1 MVADRTLVGA
11 GRAGPYARCVRLVL
25 TAVIVLA
32 AAAGCGGDNETVIPP
47 RVTTPTA
54 TTEAAPTTDEAE
66 TTTEAEPEPEA
77 EPLPG
82 LPADLVGYETWSRLN
97 EEPISPRSADPHNGT
112 KNVYAS
118 FLAEG
123 GAYPEGTTI
132 VKEAMR
138 PGTDFI
144 GLIAMMRKE
153 KGVQPDHN
161 DWIWVEYTRSGPD
174 EDFRELASGAVCYSC
189 HVQAKD
195 ADYVFTR

>member
-1 MVADRTLVGA
+1 MV
-11 GRAGPYARCVRLVL
+11 
-25 TAVIVLA
+25 TAVVVLA
-32 AAAGCGGDNETVIPP
+32 AAVGCGGGDETVIPP

-54 TTEAAPTTDEAE
+54 TIEEEPATDTTEA
-66 TTTEAEPEPEA
+66 TTTEAEPEP

-82 LPADLVGYETWSRLN
+82 LPADLVGYESWSRLN
-97 EEPISPRSADPHNGT
+97 EEPIPPRSADPHDGT

-118 FLAEG
+118 FLAEAG
-123 GAYPEGTTI
+123 VYPEGTTI

-144 GLIAMMRKE
+144 GLIAMMRKA
-153 KGVQPDHN
+153 KGAQPDHN

-174 EDFRELASGAVCYSC
+174 EDFRELASGSVCYSC
-189 HVQAKD
+189 HAQARD

>member
-1 MVADRTLVGA
+1 
-11 GRAGPYARCVRLVL
+11 VRP
-25 TAVIVLA
+25 AVIVFVLLA
-32 AAAGCGGDNETVIPP
+32 AVGCGGSEETVIPP
-47 RVTTPTA
+47 SLTATTP
-54 TTEAAPTTDEAE
+54 TTEAAPTT
-66 TTTEAEPEPEA
+66 TEAEITGPTVELELT

-82 LPADLVGYETWSRLN
+82 LPADLVAYQTWSRLN
-97 EEPISPRSADPHNGT
+97 EEPIPPRSSDPHNGT

-118 FLAEG
+118 FLAETG
-123 GAYPEGTTI
+123 VYPEGTTI

-153 KGVQPDHN
+153 KGAQPDHN

-174 EDFRELASGAVCYSC
+174 EDFREQASDSACYTC
-189 HVQAKD
+189 HFQARE

>member
-1 MVADRTLVGA
+1 M
-11 GRAGPYARCVRLVL
+11 RLVL
-25 TAVIVLA
+25 AVVALLA
-32 AAAGCGGDNETVIPP
+32 VAGCGGSDEVVIPAQQ
-47 RVTTPTA
+47 TT
-54 TTEAAPTTDEAE
+54 TTEAATTE
-66 TTTEAEPEPEA
+66 TTTEAATTTEEETEPDEP

-97 EEPISPRSADPHNGT
+97 EEPIPPRSSDPHDGT
-112 KNVYAS
+112 KHVYAS
-118 FLAEG
+118 FLAEAG
-123 GAYPEGTTI
+123 VYPEGTTI

-153 KGVQPDHN
+153 KGAQPDHN

-174 EDFRELASGAVCYSC
+174 EDFREQASGSVCYSC
-189 HVQAKD
+189 HVQARE

>member
-1 MVADRTLVGA
+1 
-11 GRAGPYARCVRLVL
+11 VRLVV
-25 TAVIVLA
+25 TAVLVLV
-32 AAAGCGGDNETVIPP
+32 AAAGCGGEDETVIPP
-47 RVTTPTA
+47 RVTTPAATDTA
-54 TTEAAPTTDEAE
+54 PPTTGTAE
-66 TTTEAEPEPEA
+66 TTTEAATTTEPEPEPEP

-97 EEPISPRSADPHNGT
+97 EEPIPPRSSDPHNGT

-123 GAYPEGTTI
+123 GVYPEGTTI

-153 KGVQPDHN
+153 KGAQPDHN

-174 EDFRELASGAVCYSC
+174 DDFRELASGSVCYSC
-189 HVQAKD
+189 HVQARD

>member
-1 MVADRTLVGA
+1 MRLLLTVVVLVA
-11 GRAGPYARCVRLVL
+11 P
-25 TAVIVLA
+25 
-32 AAAGCGGDNETVIPP
+32 AAAGCGGSEETVIPP
-47 RVTTPTA
+47 QLTTTTA
-54 TTEAAPTTDEAE
+54 TTETEPPTTEAE
-66 TTTEAEPEPEA
+66 TTTEAATTPEPEP

-97 EEPISPRSADPHNGT
+97 EEPIPPRSSDPHDGT

-123 GAYPEGTTI
+123 GVYPEGTTI

-153 KGVQPDHN
+153 RGAQPEHN

-174 EDFRELASGAVCYSC
+174 EEFREHASGSVCYSC
-189 HVQAKD
+189 HVQARD

>member
-1 MVADRTLVGA
+1 
-11 GRAGPYARCVRLVL
+11 VL
-25 TAVIVLA
+25 LTVVILL
-32 AAAGCGGDNETVIPP
+32 AAAGCGGSDETVIPQQP
-47 RVTTPTA
+47 GTTTTA
-54 TTEAAPTTDEAE
+54 TTVETATTTEAATTS
-66 TTTEAEPEPEA
+66 EA

-82 LPADLVGYETWSRLN
+82 LPADLVGYESWSRLN
-97 EEPISPRSADPHNGT
+97 EEPIPPRSADPHDGT

-123 GAYPEGTTI
+123 GVFPEGTTI

-153 KGVQPDHN
+153 RGAQPEHN

-174 EDFRELASGAVCYSC
+174 EEFREHAGGSVCYSC
-189 HVQAKD
+189 HVQARD

>member
-1 MVADRTLVGA
+1 M
-11 GRAGPYARCVRLVL
+11 RLVL
-25 TAVIVLA
+25 TMVTLIAL
-32 AAAGCGGDNETVIPP
+32 AGCGDSEETVIPAP
-47 RVTTPTA
+47 QTTTTAAAATEPAATTTEPA
-54 TTEAAPTTDEAE
+54 TTEETETAE
-66 TTTEAEPEPEA
+66 TAEP

-82 LPADLVGYETWSRLN
+82 LPADLVGYDTWSRLN
-97 EEPISPRSADPHNGT
+97 EEPIPPRSSDPHDGT

-123 GAYPEGTTI
+123 GVYPEGTTI

-153 KGVQPDHN
+153 KGAQPDHN

-174 EDFRELASGAVCYSC
+174 EDFREQASGSVCYSC
-189 HVQAKD
+189 HVQARD

>member
-1 MVADRTLVGA
+1 M
-11 GRAGPYARCVRLVL
+11 RLVVI
-25 TAVIVLA
+25 AVVVLA
-32 AAAGCGGDNETVIPP
+32 AAAGCGGDDETVIPP
-47 RVTTPTA
+47 RLTTPTA
-54 TTEAAPTTDEAE
+54 TTEAAPPTTDAAE
-66 TTTEAEPEPEA
+66 TTTELEPEP

-97 EEPISPRSADPHNGT
+97 EEPIPPRSSDPHDGT

-118 FLAEG
+118 FLAESG
-123 GAYPEGTTI
+123 VYPEGTTI

-153 KGVQPDHN
+153 KGAQPDHN

-174 EDFRELASGAVCYSC
+174 EDFRELASGSVCYSC
-189 HVQAKD
+189 HVQARD

>member
-1 MVADRTLVGA
+1 
-11 GRAGPYARCVRLVL
+11 VRLVV
-25 TAVIVLA
+25 TTVVVLA
-32 AAAGCGGDNETVIPP
+32 AAAGCGGSDETVIPP

-54 TTEAAPTTDEAE
+54 TTEAPPTTETAE
-66 TTTEAEPEPEA
+66 TTTEPEP

-97 EEPISPRSADPHNGT
+97 EEPIPPRTSDPHSGT

-123 GAYPEGTTI
+123 GVYPEGTTI

-153 KGVQPDHN
+153 QGAQPDHN
-161 DWIWVEYTRSGPD
+161 DWIWVEYTRSSRD
-174 EDFRELASGAVCYSC
+174 EDFRELASGSVCYSC
-189 HVQAKD
+189 HVQARD

>member
-1 MVADRTLVGA
+1 MLTVVAL
-11 GRAGPYARCVRLVL
+11 L
-25 TAVIVLA
+25 AV
-32 AAAGCGGDNETVIPP
+32 AGCGGSEEVVIPAQQ
-47 RVTTPTA
+47 TT
-54 TTEAAPTTDEAE
+54 TTEAATTETA
-66 TTTEAEPEPEA
+66 TTTEAATTEEETEPDEP

-97 EEPISPRSADPHNGT
+97 EEPIPPRSSDPHNGT

-118 FLAEG
+118 FLAEAG
-123 GAYPEGTTI
+123 VYPEGTTI

-153 KGVQPDHN
+153 KGAQPDHN

-174 EDFRELASGAVCYSC
+174 EDFREQASGSVCYSC
-189 HVQAKD
+189 HVQARE